1 MSYFYTQLV
10 RKFAYLVCFTF
21 LSYTSF
27 SQAGWTALITVTN
40 LVQTDANTFEYEVYI
55 TNNGP
60 VNYAIA
66 GYSWGMNMTPGIA
79 NGGTLQHTYL
89 CRDAIFNPIP
99 AVTAGYTASTS
110 HLRATTTNVGAGS
123 EVSLIPAYLIN

>member
-1 MSYFYTQLV
+1 MCFLYFIRTRPLPNKTRSRFRIDKFLKYIYKAIYHSIIFTMSYFYTQLV
-10 RKFAYLVCFTF
+10 RKFACLVCFTF

-79 NGGTLQHTYL
+79 NGGTLQD
-89 CRDAIFNPIP
+89 RKS
-99 AVTAGYTASTS
+99 V
-110 HLRATTTNVGAGS
+110 V
-123 EVSLIPAYLIN
+123 